1 MTDHHPLRK
10 DSPLAEIEEWQAE
23 RAGLAA
29 AETGEAEE

>member
-29 AETGEAEE
+29 GEAGEAEE